1 KKGKP
6 RLLGAFQRATEE
18 IQKRER
24 YVLLTKRFLFTSASP
39 SNPDPNSSMVAGS
52 GTAAPVTST
61 GPVLPFR
68 PMMSATKI
76 IPRLFGAV
84 RLATVVPATWN
95 TISEENAS
103 DAPFPQELQMIPNTK
118 F

>member
-1 KKGKP
+1 QEHAGPKKGKP
-6 RLLGAFQRATEE
+6 RLLGAFQCATEE

-24 YVLLTKRFLFTSASP
+24 YAVFTKRFLFTSASP
-39 SNPDPNSSMVAGS
+39 SNPDPKSSMVAGS

-68 PMMSATKI
+68 PMMSATKM

-84 RLATVVPATWN
+84 ISAIVAWATWN

-103 DAPFPQELQMIPNTK
+103 DAPFPQ
-118 F
+118 